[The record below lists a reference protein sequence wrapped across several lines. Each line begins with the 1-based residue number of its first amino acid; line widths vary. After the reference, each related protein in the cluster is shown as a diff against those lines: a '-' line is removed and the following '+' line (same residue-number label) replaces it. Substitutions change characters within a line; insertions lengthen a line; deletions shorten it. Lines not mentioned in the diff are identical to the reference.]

1 MTTSQDAQEA
11 STRQRRFV
19 IRTSWGF
26 FANSILA
33 AALAV
38 VFARVIEQFGVAG
51 WAAIAGR
58 EPVLRHV
65 VTEFGQPGSDVV
77 LLGGTIAS
85 LAAGVFFLLIYPG
98 SKDRSAGRLTVLWLI
113 LFAFRNAFVDLITI
127 PFTDSSPVEIA
138 LVEWGAPAGIDIVL
152 AAAGALGLLLVAL
165 AAAPAFLN
173 FNRHRSEVERPIQR
187 VRYIAQIAV
196 LPAIVGPLLAV
207 PFFIPDLD
215 TGYIRSLPLLGLFS
229 LLILFAA
236 PGTRQISVPEVVEER
251 TLSWGLVV
259 AVFVVF
265 LAMQYGLEDGIPIP
279 PWNDDFSWRLRP

>member
-1 MTTSQDAQEA
+1 MTTSQDAQDTG
-11 STRQRRFV
+11 TRQRRFV

-38 VFARVIEQFGVAG
+38 VFARVIEQFGVAV

-65 VTEFGQPGSDVV
+65 VTEFGEPGSDVV

-113 LFAFRNAFVDLITI
+113 LFAFRNAFADLISI

-152 AAAGALGLLLVAL
+152 AAAGALGMLLVAL

-187 VRYIAQIAV
+187 VRYVAQIAV
-196 LPAIVGPLLAV
+196 LPAIAGPLLAV
-207 PFFIPDLD
+207 PFFIPDLG
-215 TGYIRSLPLLGLFS
+215 TGYVKSLPLLGLFS
-229 LLILFAA
+229 LLILLAA
-236 PGTRQISVPEVVEER
+236 PGSRQISVPEVVEER

-259 AVFVVF
+259 AVLVVF

>member
-38 VFARVIEQFGVAG
+38 VFARVIEQFGVAV